1 MVLNDEYNQRVADV
15 KAFYEVLEFL
25 DGVETYKNKPIKDT
39 NTSKSLMLT
48 RNMQKC
54 LRAEAII
61 VLYNLIE
68 STFSNCVFYVFD
80 NIKDEKLHYEN
91 LISELRNVW
100 FREKIHSKLSLD
112 NARKISKNIAD
123 TLSSEL
129 MEFKELPSDI
139 SGNLDLRKIIFL
151 SKKIGISLGRIP
163 NVDRTREILLSIKNK
178 RNDLAHGNKSF
189 SDVGSFLTY
198 NELEDYKER
207 TLEFLE
213 FLIHKFQIF
222 VSEKKFKI

>member
-15 KAFYEVLEFL
+15 KAFYEVLKFL
-25 DGVETYKNKPIKDT
+25 DAVETYKNKPIEDT

-112 NARKISKNIAD
+112 NARRISKNIAD

-151 SKKIGISLGRIP
+151 SKKIGIPLGRIP
-163 NVDRTREILLSIKNK
+163 DVDRTGEILLSIKNK

-207 TLEFLE
+207 TLGFLE
-213 FLIHKFQIF
+213 FLIRKFQIF

>member
-163 NVDRTREILLSIKNK
+163 NVDRTGEILLSIKNK

>member
-15 KAFYEVLEFL
+15 KAFYEVLKFL
-25 DGVETYKNKPIKDT
+25 DAVETYKNKPIEDT

-112 NARKISKNIAD
+112 NARRISKNIAD

-151 SKKIGISLGRIP
+151 SKKIGIPLGRIP
-163 NVDRTREILLSIKNK
+163 DVDRTGEILLSIKNK

-189 SDVGSFLTY
+189 SDVGSFLAY

-207 TLEFLE
+207 TLGFLE
-213 FLIHKFQIF
+213 FLIRKFQIF

>member
-15 KAFYEVLEFL
+15 KAFYEVLKFL
-25 DGVETYKNKPIKDT
+25 DAVETYKNKPIEDT

-68 STFSNCVFYVFD
+68 STFSYCVFYVFD

-100 FREKIHSKLSLD
+100 FREKIHSKLSLE
-112 NARKISKNIAD
+112 NARRISQNIAD

-139 SGNLDLRKIIFL
+139 SGNLDLRKIISL

-163 NVDRTREILLSIKNK
+163 DVDRTGEILLSIKNK

-198 NELEDYKER
+198 NDLEDYKER
-207 TLEFLE
+207 TLDFLE
-213 FLIHKFQIF
+213 FLIRKFQIF

>member
-15 KAFYEVLEFL
+15 KAFYEVLKFL
-25 DGVETYKNKPIKDT
+25 DDVETYKNKPIEDT

-112 NARKISKNIAD
+112 KARKISKNIAD

-163 NVDRTREILLSIKNK
+163 DVDRTGEILLSIKNK

>member
-15 KAFYEVLEFL
+15 KAFYEVLKFL
-25 DGVETYKNKPIKDT
+25 DAVETYKNKPIEDT

-112 NARKISKNIAD
+112 KARKISKNIAD

-139 SGNLDLRKIIFL
+139 SGNLDLRKIILL
-151 SKKIGISLGRIP
+151 SEKIGISLGRIP
-163 NVDRTREILLSIKNK
+163 DVDRTGEILLSIKNK

-207 TLEFLE
+207 TLDFLE
-213 FLIHKFQIF
+213 FLIHKFQFF
-222 VSEKKFKI
+222 VSGKKFKI